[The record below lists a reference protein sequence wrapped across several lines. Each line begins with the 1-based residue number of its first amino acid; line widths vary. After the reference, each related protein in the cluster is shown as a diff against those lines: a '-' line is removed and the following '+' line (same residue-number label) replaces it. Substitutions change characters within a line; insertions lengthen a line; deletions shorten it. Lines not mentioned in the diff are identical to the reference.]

1 MKYFIHYNPATGDII
16 ERRPQLV
23 DYPTPMP
30 KPYILAEETEF
41 IATLNGTKRI
51 NTATFEI
58 EDIPIVLPTLE
69 ELKGSKCAAIR
80 AESDRRITIIQ
91 EGYSQ
96 GEIKT
101 FEQQHKGALDI
112 LSGDETTQEAQ
123 FVIALLNGRLG
134 REPVA
139 EEKAVFATQICT
151 NYSNAAAATALIVGE
166 QQRLELEARSATTKE
181 ELQAIEWS
189 DGN

>member
-1 MKYFIHYNPATGDII
+1 MMIIKRESDNSYII
-16 ERRPQLV
+16 EKNGQ
-23 DYPTPMP
+23 
-30 KPYILAEETEF
+30 PYHVPNQGEWAAEWIKVNKYASEHPDEVT
-41 IATLNGTKRI
+41 
-51 NTATFEI
+51 I
-58 EDIPIVLPTLE
+58 EPVSPEPTLE
-69 ELKGSKCAAIR
+69 ALKELKCAAIR

-123 FVIALLNGRLG
+123 FVIALLTGRLG
-134 REPVA
+134 REPAA
-139 EEKAVFATQICT
+139 EEKAAFATQVCT
-151 NYSNAAAATALIVGE
+151 NYSNAAAATALIVGK
-166 QQRLELEARSATTKE
+166 QQRLELATRFATTKE

-189 DGN
+189 DEN

>member
-1 MKYFIHYNPATGDII
+1 MGEIDKYAAEHPDEVTIEPALP
-16 ERRPQLV
+16 E
-23 DYPTPMP
+23 
-30 KPYILAEETEF
+30 
-41 IATLNGTKRI
+41 
-51 NTATFEI
+51 
-58 EDIPIVLPTLE
+58 PTLE
-69 ELKGSKCAAIR
+69 ELKELKCAAIR

-134 REPVA
+134 REPAA
-139 EEKAVFATQICT
+139 EGKSGVCDANLHE
-151 NYSNAAAATALIVGE
+151 L
-166 QQRLELEARSATTKE
+166 QQRC
-181 ELQAIEWS
+181 
-189 DGN
+189 GCHGG

>member
-1 MKYFIHYNPATGDII
+1 MIIKREIDNSYIIQKNGHPYHVPNQGEWAPQWVEINKYASEHPDEVMIEPAPP
-16 ERRPQLV
+16 E
-23 DYPTPMP
+23 
-30 KPYILAEETEF
+30 
-41 IATLNGTKRI
+41 
-51 NTATFEI
+51 
-58 EDIPIVLPTLE
+58 PTLE
-69 ELKGSKCAAIR
+69 ELKELKCAAIR

-134 REPVA
+134 KEPAA
-139 EEKAVFATQICT
+139 EEKAAFATQICT
-151 NYSNAAAATALIVGE
+151 NYSNAAAATAVIVGE

-189 DGN
+189 DEN